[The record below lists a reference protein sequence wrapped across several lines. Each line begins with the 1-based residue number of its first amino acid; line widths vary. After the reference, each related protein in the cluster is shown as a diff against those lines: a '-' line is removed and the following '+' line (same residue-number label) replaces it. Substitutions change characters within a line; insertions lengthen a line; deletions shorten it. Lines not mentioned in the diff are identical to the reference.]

1 MTTSY
6 PGANE
11 IVVQCDRTA
20 RTFGRGATAVVAVHG
35 VSCAATRSDR
45 IAIVG
50 PSGSGKSTLLHLLAG
65 VDRPTGGS
73 IHWPA
78 IDGPLRPGP
87 VAIVFQAPF
96 LLPALDVAENTALP
110 LVLAGCAPLE
120 ARSIALEALARLG
133 IEGLAAELPDVL
145 SGGEAQRVA
154 VARALVTNPV
164 LLLADEPTGQL
175 DRPTAALVVSA
186 LLQAADDCQAALV
199 VATHD
204 RAIATRLPSRWLMTD
219 GRLRV
224 VDRGAA

>member
-1 MTTSY
+1 MT
-6 PGANE
+6 PAKPNVDDV
-11 IVVQCDRTA
+11 VVQCDRAA

-35 VSCAATRSDR
+35 ASCTVHHADR

-65 VDRPTGGS
+65 VDRPTTGS
-73 IHWPA
+73 IRWPGIEGA
-78 IDGPLRPGP
+78 LRPGP

-110 LVLAGCAPLE
+110 LVLAGRPPRE
-120 ARSIALEALARLG
+120 ARAIALEMLARLG
-133 IEGLAAELPDVL
+133 IDSLAAKVPDDL
-145 SGGEAQRVA
+145 SGGQAQRVA

-175 DRPTAALVVSA
+175 DRTTAATVIDA
-186 LLQAADDCQAALV
+186 LLQAAYECRAALV
-199 VATHD
+199 IATHD
-204 RAIATRLPSRWLMTD
+204 RAVADRLPSHWLMTD

-224 VDRGAA
+224 VDREAA